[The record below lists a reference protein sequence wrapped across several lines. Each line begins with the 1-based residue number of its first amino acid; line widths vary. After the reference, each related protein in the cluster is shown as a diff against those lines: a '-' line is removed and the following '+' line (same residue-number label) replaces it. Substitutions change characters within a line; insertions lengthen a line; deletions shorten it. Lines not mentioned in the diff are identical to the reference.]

1 MKHIETR
8 HSRYYPLPPWLTME
22 HSLSQV
28 RGSPSREEKVHVG
41 ELPNSLQQH
50 VRKMEG
56 FRDQTQP
63 NPRKR
68 DPRAPAHSHTR
79 MCL

>member
-1 MKHIETR
+1 
-8 HSRYYPLPPWLTME
+8 ME

-68 DPRAPAHSHTR
+68 DPRAPAHSHTGSLVYGPTAEAVKFAR
-79 MCL
+79 INQ